1 MTGDADEMRRH
12 LERATELGAET
23 GLPAARCESLALLA
37 VHAARL
43 GASGPDEELLGAAER
58 SAITALDLAS
68 SLSGHPPWP
77 AQARAALATVALARG
92 RIDEAADH
100 ARSALGLLQ
109 AALHEDAYLDVLLP
123 ATNALVAADAAE
135 AEQARAHLRLTLA
148 MVVQRTLDEDVRVR
162 WLRGPVGRE
171 LSRLAGPIAAEPAE
185 GHDAEDGSDDA
196 FLRRLVQGKTNAEIA
211 SELGIDEDA
220 LTRRLSELFAR
231 IGASSRAEATAFAF
245 QQRVL

>member
-1 MTGDADEMRRH
+1 
-12 LERATELGAET
+12 
-23 GLPAARCESLALLA
+23 
-37 VHAARL
+37 
-43 GASGPDEELLGAAER
+43 
-58 SAITALDLAS
+58 
-68 SLSGHPPWP
+68 
-77 AQARAALATVALARG
+77 
-92 RIDEAADH
+92 
-100 ARSALGLLQ
+100 LQ
-109 AALHEDAYLDVLLP
+109 SALHEDAYLDVLLP
-123 ATNALVAADAAE
+123 ATDVLVAADAPE

-171 LSRLAGPIAAEPAE
+171 VSRLAGPIAAEPAE
-185 GHDAEDGSDDA
+185 GPAEAEDGSDDA
-196 FLRRLVQGKTNAEIA
+196 LLQRLVQGKTNTEIA